1 MAIAGGATQ
10 SFDLQVVNG
19 KVQRGTYAHRQGVE
33 MDMDEAVRKL
43 LEGELVFVHCF
54 DDRVKQV
61 RERVEKAL
69 AERDG
74 ARLDDA
80 QVFALV
86 RAELAKART
95 RYAWWPS
102 DLVHA
107 CAIANE
113 ESGEVVKAVNNRYWQ
128 HGPETIEDI
137 RKEAVQAIAM
147 WVRFVTETADVDDAT
162 LARNLAIQGKSDAD
176 VLGKFW
182 PALEGPDGIDR
193 FAQYPV
199 SGEPDK
205 LIDDKR
211 ATC

>member
-43 LEGELVFVHCF
+43 LEGQLVHVHAF

-69 AERDG
+69 AERNG

-86 RAELAKART
+86 RAELTKARS
-95 RYAWWPS
+95 RYPWWPS
-102 DLVHA
+102 DLVQA

-113 ESGEVVKAVNNRYWQ
+113 ESGEVVKAVNNRYWA

-147 WVRFVTETADVDDAT
+147 WVRFLVETPDVDDVTMAH
-162 LARNLAIQGKSDAD
+162 NLALQGKADAD
-176 VLGKFW
+176 ELGKFW
-182 PALEGPDGIDR
+182 PSLAQEPDGVDV
-193 FAQYPV
+193 FAGVYPV
-199 SGEPDK
+199 AGEPS
-205 LIDDKR
+205 
-211 ATC
+211 A

>member
-10 SFDLQVVNG
+10 SFEMQVVNG
-19 KVQRGTYAHRQGVE
+19 TISRGKYGHRQGVE
-33 MDMDEAVRKL
+33 TDVDEAVRKL
-43 LEGELVFVHCF
+43 LEGETVFVHAY
-54 DDRVKQV
+54 DDKAKQV

-69 AERDG
+69 IERNG

-86 RAELAKART
+86 RAELAKARS

-102 DLVHA
+102 DLVQA

-113 ESGEVVKAVNNRYWQ
+113 ESGEVVKAVNNRYWA

-147 WVRFVTETADVDDAT
+147 WVRFLVETADVDAAT
-162 LARNLAIQGKSDAD
+162 IAHNLALQGKGEGFEEFEA
-176 VLGKFW
+176 FW
-182 PALEGPDGIDR
+182 PAVPDMQGGADV
-193 FAQYPV
+193 FADKFPV
-199 SGEPDK
+199 SGEPE
-205 LIDDKR
+205 
-211 ATC
+211 

>member
-33 MDMDEAVRKL
+33 MDMDESVRKL
-43 LEGELVFVHCF
+43 LEGELVHVHAF

-86 RAELAKART
+86 RAELAKARV
-95 RYAWWPS
+95 RYGWWPT
-102 DLVHA
+102 DLVQA

-128 HGPETIEDI
+128 HGPETMEDI

-147 WVRFVTETADVDDAT
+147 WCRFLVETPDVDAAT
-162 LARNLAIQGKSDAD
+162 MARNLATQGKDDGFAEFEN
-176 VLGKFW
+176 FW
-182 PALEGPDGIDR
+182 CDMDGMPEGLDMFPDLPI
-193 FAQYPV
+193 
-199 SGEPDK
+199 SGLPD
-205 LIDDKR
+205 DSP
-211 ATC
+211 TGTE

>member
-86 RAELAKART
+86 RAELAKARA
-95 RYAWWPS
+95 RYGWWPCS
-102 DLVHA
+102 YSVSYGVICSVLTSPDA
-107 CAIANE
+107 ARPT
-113 ESGEVVKAVNNRYWQ
+113 GNRQ
-128 HGPETIEDI
+128 
-137 RKEAVQAIAM
+137 
-147 WVRFVTETADVDDAT
+147 
-162 LARNLAIQGKSDAD
+162 
-176 VLGKFW
+176 
-182 PALEGPDGIDR
+182 
-193 FAQYPV
+193 
-199 SGEPDK
+199 
-205 LIDDKR
+205 
-211 ATC
+211 

>member
-1 MAIAGGATQ
+1 MAISGGATQ

-19 KVQRGTYAHRQGVE
+19 KVQRGTYGHRQGVE

-69 AERDG
+69 SDRDG

-86 RAELAKART
+86 RAELSKARGKFP
-95 RYAWWPS
+95 WWPT

-113 ESGEVVKAVNNRYWQ
+113 ESSEVVKAVNNRFWQ
-128 HGPETIEDI
+128 HGEETIEDI
-137 RKEAVQAIAM
+137 RKEAIQSIAM
-147 WVRFVTETADVDDAT
+147 WCRFLTETPDVDDAT
-162 LARNLAIQGKSDAD
+162 LARNLAMQGKSDAD
-176 VLGKFW
+176 ALGKFW
-182 PALEGPDGIDR
+182 PALEGPDGVDILR
-193 FAQYPV
+193 EKYGAPT
-199 SGEPDK
+199 GTE
-205 LIDDKR
+205 
-211 ATC
+211 